1 MTGTSRFG
9 SDRRAA
15 AQQAVERE
23 TGIDEA
29 MIESL
34 VHNFYEKVREDDL
47 LGPVFDARISDW
59 DTHLGVMC
67 EFWSS
72 IALTSGRY
80 HGQPMRK
87 HAPLPV
93 SSMHFDRWLELF
105 RVSARDVCP
114 TAAAEFFILRAER
127 IAESFELG
135 IAGSRGQMLRK
146 GERLGDAIS

>member
-1 MTGTSRFG
+1 MTGASNV
-9 SDRRAA
+9 DAARRAA
-15 AQQAVERE
+15 AQQAVEQE

-34 VHNFYEKVREDDL
+34 VHNFYEKVRGDDL
-47 LGPVFDARISDW
+47 LGPVFEARISDW
-59 DTHLGVMC
+59 DKHLGVMC

-87 HAPLPV
+87 HASLPV
-93 SSMHFDRWLELF
+93 GGMHFDRWLELF
-105 RVSARDVCP
+105 RVSAREVCP
-114 TAAAEFFILRAER
+114 IAAAEFFILRAER

-135 IAGSRGQMLRK
+135 IAGSRGQMLRR
-146 GERLGDAIS
+146 GERLSEIAD